1 MEKLDQSTKKD
12 KRNEKKKNEKNAT
25 TQEKIRVKQ
34 DNQEIRKLFKK
45 SLSLANMSSVQTYH
59 IDPSEELDHKVTDKM
74 LHLLRNKREMEKI
87 GSSMNESKPAQ
98 RSCSV
103 KNMTCI
109 KFPSKNHCK
118 GIAVGNCG
126 SRTDFLVMLFTPHIV
141 TVTIVS
147 VLVVI
152 LVAFRLSQTNKLMT
166 ENRVEPSDEEDE
178 EAPKNGAI
186 KTQEHRTS
194 FGWISPSCMKV
205 AKGEYYND

>member
-87 GSSMNESKPAQ
+87 GSSMNESKPDE

-118 GIAVGNCG
+118 GIAVGNCE
-126 SRTDFLVMLFTPHIV
+126 SRTDFLVRLFTPHIV
-141 TVTIVS
+141 TVTIMS
-147 VLVVI
+147 VLVII
-152 LVAFRLSQTNKLMT
+152 LVTLGLSQYCYKLMT

-194 FGWISPSCMKV
+194 FGWICPP
-205 AKGEYYND
+205 AA

>member
-1 MEKLDQSTKKD
+1 M
-12 KRNEKKKNEKNAT
+12 NGKKKNEKNAT

-87 GSSMNESKPAQ
+87 GSSMNESKPDE

-118 GIAVGNCG
+118 GIGVGRCV
-126 SRTDFLVMLFTPHIV
+126 SRIDLLVKLFTPHIV
-141 TVTIVS
+141 TVTIFS
-147 VLVVI
+147 VLVII
-152 LVAFRLSQTNKLMT
+152 LVTLGLSQYCYKLMT
-166 ENRVEPSDEEDE
+166 EKRVEPSEEEDE
-178 EAPKNGAI
+178 EAPKNGDI
-186 KTQEHRTS
+186 KTVEPAS
-194 FGWISPSCMKV
+194 VGDPPP
-205 AKGEYYND
+205 A